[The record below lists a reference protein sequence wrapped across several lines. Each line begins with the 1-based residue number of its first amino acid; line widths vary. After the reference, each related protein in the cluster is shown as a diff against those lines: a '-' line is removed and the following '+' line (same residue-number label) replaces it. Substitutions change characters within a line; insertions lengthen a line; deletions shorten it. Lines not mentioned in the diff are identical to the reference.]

1 MGCSIWRCPLRSGYL
16 LTLRLNSTED
26 KYDPGSYGR
35 KSVRL
40 QSWDAFNH
48 GLFVANFTH
57 LPTPTC
63 GAWPA
68 FWMFGWPWP
77 DLGEFDIMENW
88 NSRDFNRNTAMINGS
103 QATCVIKAT
112 DMSSEIESYNCDAYA
127 PGQYWYQG
135 CSSNNFN
142 DTAFGSPT
150 GGVYVFEWTDSHA
163 EVWSWSH
170 ADVPR
175 DLVEGQPS
183 PSTWGTPSYAIV
195 GCDMDKGWRDQRI
208 VLNIGFCGV
217 AGQDG
222 TKPYT
227 KNHWGECAASTG
239 YDSCTA
245 YVANNPKDFVDS
257 HFLVK
262 DIVVYRD
269 ASVDTEVVSE
279 NYYGGSSAPNS
290 TSAANDSPAR
300 TTQAAKSS
308 ADGKLYL
315 SWVRVLTVYMFNIA
329 LIVFAL
335 L

>member
-1 MGCSIWRCPLRSGYL
+1 
-16 LTLRLNSTED
+16 
-26 KYDPGSYGR
+26 
-35 KSVRL
+35 
-40 QSWDAFNH
+40 
-48 GLFVANFTH
+48 
-57 LPTPTC
+57 
-63 GAWPA
+63 
-68 FWMFGWPWP
+68 
-77 DLGEFDIMENW
+77 MENW

-103 QATCVIKAT
+103 QATCSIKAT
-112 DMSSEIESYNCDAYA
+112 DMSSEIESYNCDAHA
-127 PGQYWYQG
+127 PDQYWYQG

-150 GGVYVFEWTDSHA
+150 GGVYVLEWTGSHA
-163 EVWSWSH
+163 KVWSWSH
-170 ADVPR
+170 VDVPR
-175 DLVEGQPS
+175 DLAEGQPS

-195 GCDMDKGWRDQRI
+195 GCDMDKGWRNQRI

-227 KNHWGECAASTG
+227 KNQWGECAASTG

-245 YVANNPKDFVDS
+245 YVANTPKDFVDS

-269 ASVDTEVVSE
+269 ASLDTEVVSE
-279 NYYGGSSAPNS
+279 NYYGGSSTPTS
-290 TSAANDSPAR
+290 TSAANGSTAR

-308 ADGKLYL
+308 ANVNPYL
-315 SWVRVLTVYMFNIA
+315 GWARVYTVYGLTVTLIA
-329 LIVFAL
+329 FVL

>member
-1 MGCSIWRCPLRSGYL
+1 
-16 LTLRLNSTED
+16 
-26 KYDPGSYGR
+26 
-35 KSVRL
+35 
-40 QSWDAFNH
+40 
-48 GLFVANFTH
+48 
-57 LPTPTC
+57 
-63 GAWPA
+63 
-68 FWMFGWPWP
+68 MFGWPWP

-88 NSRDFNRNTAMINGS
+88 NSRNFNRNTAMINGS
-103 QATCVIKAT
+103 QATCTIKAT
-112 DMSSEIESYNCDAYA
+112 DMSSEIESYNCDAHA

-150 GGVYVFEWTDSHA
+150 GGVYVLEWTGSHA
-163 EVWSWSH
+163 KVWSWSH
-170 ADVPR
+170 VDVPR

-183 PSTWGTPSYAIV
+183 PSTWGTPSYAIM

-222 TKPYT
+222 TQPYT
-227 KNHWGECAASTG
+227 KNHWGECAASTR

-329 LIVFAL
+329 LIVIAL

>member
-1 MGCSIWRCPLRSGYL
+1 M
-16 LTLRLNSTED
+16 
-26 KYDPGSYGR
+26 
-35 KSVRL
+35 
-40 QSWDAFNH
+40 
-48 GLFVANFTH
+48 
-57 LPTPTC
+57 
-63 GAWPA
+63 
-68 FWMFGWPWP
+68 
-77 DLGEFDIMENW
+77 
-88 NSRDFNRNTAMINGS
+88 
-103 QATCVIKAT
+103 
-112 DMSSEIESYNCDAYA
+112 
-127 PGQYWYQG
+127 
-135 CSSNNFN
+135 
-142 DTAFGSPT
+142 
-150 GGVYVFEWTDSHA
+150 FEWTDSHA
-163 EVWSWSH
+163 KVWSWSH

-183 PSTWGTPSYAIV
+183 PSTWGTPSYAIM
-195 GCDMDKGWRDQRI
+195 GCDMDKGWRDQRV

-300 TTQAAKSS
+300 TTQPAKSS
-308 ADGKLYL
+308 GDGKLYL
-315 SWVRVLTVYMFNIA
+315 GWVRVLTVYMFNIA
-329 LIVFAL
+329 FIVFAL